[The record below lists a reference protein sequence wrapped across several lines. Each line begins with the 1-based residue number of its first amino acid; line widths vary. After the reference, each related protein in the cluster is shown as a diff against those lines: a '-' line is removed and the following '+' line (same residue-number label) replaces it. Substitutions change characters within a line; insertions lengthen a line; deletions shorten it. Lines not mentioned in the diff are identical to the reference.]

1 MPIDPGFGERLARR
15 VAELFAE
22 AELAVLRRLA
32 SALARGVDEPT
43 WATSRLAELEWVRA
57 QIARDL
63 ASLDEQAAT
72 VVGQVIGQAYTAGRA
87 LAVRDLDGLGLEVVM
102 PPATLRAVEA
112 IAAETVQRVGPW
124 APRILR
130 AAQDVYQ
137 RTVADAS
144 ATVLLGTQTRRVA
157 AQQVLDRLTERGVGA
172 FRDRSGRRWALESYV
187 EMAVRTGAGKAAV
200 DGHTT
205 QLVAAGVDLVV
216 VSDAPRECPLC
227 RPWEGKVLSI
237 TGGVTGAVDVPSTTG
252 DGTVSVRVAGTVD
265 EARAAGFQ
273 HPNCR
278 HSLSAYLPGATRVPA
293 ATSERAGYEDQQ
305 RQRAIERGIRKWT
318 RREAAALDDEAAARA
333 RAKVR
338 EWQGAM
344 REHLAEHPA
353 LKRQTARELVGRAR

>member
-1 MPIDPGFGERLARR
+1 VPIDPGFGERLAHR

-22 AELAVLRRLA
+22 AELVVLRRI
-32 SALARGVDEPT
+32 SRSLARGLDEPD
-43 WATSRLAELEWVRA
+43 WATTRLAELEWVRA
-57 QIARDL
+57 QIARDV
-63 ASLDEQAAT
+63 ATLDERAVTAIGD
-72 VVGQVIGQAYTAGRA
+72 VVRQAYTRGRA
-87 LAVRDLDGLGLEVVM
+87 LAVADLDRLGLEVVV

-112 IAAETVQRVGPW
+112 IAAETVTRVGPW
-124 APRILR
+124 RPRILR

-144 ATVLLGTQTRRVA
+144 ATVLLGSQTRRDA
-157 AQQVLDRLTERGVGA
+157 AQQALDRLTERGVGT

-187 EMAVRTGAGKAAV
+187 EMAVRTGAGGAAI

-237 TGGVTGAVDVPSTTG
+237 GGGVAATVEAASMVGE
-252 DGTVSVRVAGTVD
+252 GTVSVRVAGSL
-265 EARAAGFQ
+265 EQARAAGFQ

-278 HSLSAYLPGATRVPA
+278 HSLSAYLPGATDVLA

-305 RQRAIERGIRKWT
+305 RQRAIERGIRKWKL
-318 RREAAALDDEAAARA
+318 REAAALDDVAAARA

-338 EWQGAM
+338 QWQATM

-353 LKRQTARELVGRAR
+353 LKRQTAREQVGRAR